1 MQLGDRMKTYEAS
14 VGPVLVKRCPA
25 ILRVDGRSFHAFT
38 KGFGKPCDERMQR
51 CMHAVALALCEDI
64 PTARFAYGQSD
75 EVSVLLAD
83 YNRLSSDQ
91 WFGGTVQKMVSVA
104 AAIAT
109 MAFNKEMHRLHAK
122 ALTVWTDKITD
133 SRLRAATTDPYL
145 KNMEFLEGKLNGA
158 VFDARVFS
166 IPREDAANNFV
177 WRQQDAVRNSIQ
189 GAGQALFS
197 RKELH
202 RKSCDEIQEMLFN
215 RHGINWNDFPVEQK
229 RGFAV
234 YRKPG
239 TKDTP
244 SGSVETMMWMVDTK
258 IPTFTKNW
266 DFVDALVHRME
277 E

>member
-14 VGPVLVKRCPA
+14 VGPSLVKRCPA
-25 ILRVDGRSFHAFT
+25 ILRVDGRAFHTFT
-38 KGFGKPCDERMQR
+38 KGFDKPCDTHMQQ

-64 PTARFAYGQSD
+64 STARFAYGQSD
-75 EVSVLLAD
+75 EVSVLLVD
-83 YNRLSSDQ
+83 YNRLDSDQ
-91 WFGGTVQKMVSVA
+91 WFDGTVQKMVSVA

-109 MAFNKEMHRLHAK
+109 IAFNREMHWLYAE
-122 ALTVWTDKITD
+122 ALAAWTDKITD
-133 SRLRAATTDPYL
+133 NRLTAADTEPYL
-145 KNMEFLEGKLNGA
+145 EKTEFLEGKLNRA

-189 GAGQALFS
+189 SAGQQRFS
-197 RKELH
+197 HNELH
-202 RKSCDEIQEMLFN
+202 GKSCDDIQEMLFSQY
-215 RHGINWNDFPVEQK
+215 GINWNDFPVEQK

-239 TKDTP
+239 TKKTP
-244 SGSVETMMWMVDTK
+244 SGSVEAMMWAVDTE
-258 IPTFTKNW
+258 IPTFTKDR
-266 DFVDALVHRME
+266 DFVDALVHRTE